1 MNIDLNRV
9 KTVVVKIGTS
19 LLTGPTGFDGRV
31 LEEIVKELCRLKRE
45 RNLNLLVVSSGA
57 IGCGMTA
64 LGLTERPKRLRLKQ
78 ATTAAGQANLMHYY
92 ETLFRSYG

>member
-45 RNLNLLVVSSGA
+45 RNLNLLVAVSYTHLRA
-57 IGCGMTA
+57 HETVLDLVC
-64 LGLTERPKRLRLKQ
+64 RLLLEKKKHYTRYCQLPSQ
-78 ATTAAGQANLMHYY
+78 ASDAQ
-92 ETLFRSYG
+92 